1 LLRRLSPDREITGK
15 HQLPGF
21 ALIILIDEC
30 SRVCLAIRVGRRCK
44 ARDVVAVLEEL
55 TSVYPAPMVIRFENG
70 PDLIAQARRNGCDA
84 SDTTTTADIKPGSPW
99 KNRFAES

>member
-1 LLRRLSPDREITGK
+1 MSPDREITGK
-15 HQLPGF
+15 KHLPGF

-30 SRVCLAIRVGRRCK
+30 SRVCLAIRMGRRCK

-55 TSVYPAPMVIRFENG
+55 TSVYPAPIMRSDNG
-70 PDLIAQARRNGCDA
+70 PDLIAQARWRWCEA
-84 SDTTTTADIKPGSPW
+84 SDSSTTADIKPGSPW